1 MSSLAEKT
9 QEQHLMTSFGNCTRS
24 IFFKKNTLLEVW
36 EDGWKKKKKMDYP
49 FNSVVITGDKFLM
62 A

>member
-1 MSSLAEKT
+1 M
-9 QEQHLMTSFGNCTRS
+9 
-24 IFFKKNTLLEVW
+24 W